1 VAWDDAETRHQKFT
15 MNPPISQKFVADHQ
29 CVKAGYSEKFETTNE
44 FAWIKF

>member
-15 MNPPISQKFVADHQ
+15 MNPPISPEI
-29 CVKAGYSEKFETTNE
+29 CGGPSVKAGYSEKFETTNE